1 MVSFKQLI
9 LGSVA
14 MIGMVGTAN
23 AGFATWEDTEYQY
36 EKVNGG
42 GSHTYLH
49 NITTDGFKPWNDHVD
64 AFTLSID
71 LWDDSKND
79 AAEKYEVYISGWS
92 EGSSYNF
99 GSSAF
104 ESGKTFLGLVTLN
117 LTGLLSV
124 TIESVCNRNVCGDFY
139 VGNSHL
145 VATGTSSSTQVPE
158 PASLALLGLGLLG
171 VGFSRRKKHA

>member
-23 AGFATWEDTEYQY
+23 AGFATWQDTEYQHEY
-36 EKVNGG
+36 VGTG
-42 GSHTYLH
+42 DSHTYIH
-49 NITTDGFKPWNDHVD
+49 NILSDGFNPFYDDVSS
-64 AFTLSID
+64 FTLTID
-71 LWDDSKND
+71 LWDKDNKAD
-79 AAEKYEVYISGWS
+79 KYEVYVAGLG
-92 EGSSYNF
+92 EGTSYGF
-99 GSSAF
+99 GNDAF
-104 ESGKTFLGLVTLN
+104 EANTNFTGWLSLN

-124 TIESVCNRNVCGDFY
+124 TIESACKRSSGCSGFY
-139 VGNSHL
+139 VGDSHL
-145 VATGTSSSTQVPE
+145 VATGTSPNQVPE

>member
-36 EKVNGG
+36 KKVNGG
-42 GSHTYLH
+42 GSHTYIH
-49 NITTDGFKPWNDHVD
+49 DIKGDGFNPFVDHVNS
-64 AFTLSID
+64 FTLSID

-79 AAEKYEVYISGWS
+79 AAEKYDVYVSGWD
-92 EGSSYNF
+92 EGSSYSF
-99 GSSAF
+99 GSNAF
-104 ESGKTFLGLVTLN
+104 ESGTNILGWVTLN

-145 VATGTSSSTQVPE
+145 VASGTSSTQVPE